1 MHNKSQ
7 EDALIT
13 RTCGVAQDLESSS
26 TVLEQDHFCSDFLNS
41 FATETTNSQT
51 RDDEVKAAP
60 LWEGTSISI
69 VRYDF
74 EDHNNFVACVKL
86 SEFL

>member
-1 MHNKSQ
+1 MQ
-7 EDALIT
+7 T
-13 RTCGVAQDLESSS
+13 GFPRMS

-60 LWEGTSISI
+60 LCEGTSTSFS
-69 VRYDF
+69 RYDF
-74 EDHNNFVACVKL
+74 EDHNNSVARVKL
-86 SEFL
+86 SEFYRLVRQVSKSV

>member
-1 MHNKSQ
+1 MHGWV
-7 EDALIT
+7 E
-13 RTCGVAQDLESSS
+13 RTS

-60 LWEGTSISI
+60 LWEGTSTSFS
-69 VRYDF
+69 RYDF
-74 EDHNNFVACVKL
+74 EDHNNSVARVKL
-86 SEFL
+86 SELLGLYRKVREPF